1 MKVKLNLQIG
11 ESKELFHP
19 LKIKDNVVLAGH
31 SPQSEPLKDFMPF
44 KTEKSNNFQNKPW
57 STVQGRSEIK
67 DVTEDGWTKLSH
79 TSKQMEFLMN
89 LPTNTLLLMDNAKTF
104 LPFSKIPDSLMC
116 LPEVTVKCLLL
127 LTSNHCQLLLML
139 LDTNSNHIQKVFQI
153 MTVQLIWIMEFYQ
166 LVMDLIME
174 KIIGLLKIHGDLVGE
189 NKVFSD

>member
-1 MKVKLNLQIG
+1 M
-11 ESKELFHP
+11 
-19 LKIKDNVVLAGH
+19 VLAGH

-127 LTSNHCQLLLML
+127 LTSNHCQLLSML
-139 LDTNSNHIQKVFQI
+139 LDTNSNHIQKVF
-153 MTVQLIWIMEFYQ
+153 
-166 LVMDLIME
+166 
-174 KIIGLLKIHGDLVGE
+174 
-189 NKVFSD
+189 